1 MTWPRSTIV
10 LPADPQEM
18 SIGGIASFVRS
29 FVKFAPPD
37 FEIRM
42 VGVSPSLPP
51 RAWSEVELEGRRI
64 GFYPATRAS
73 TTARARVPLALRF
86 SGALLRH
93 GVPPEV
99 AGSVIQ
105 FHRPGTDLAF
115 RNVPARR
122 LRVVHLSTAD
132 LTHASS
138 ESRWRRLGGWLGRM
152 EHASFRRMD
161 AILVVNREVADAY
174 RRRWPDLA
182 DRIAFVP
189 NFYDDTIFR
198 PPPDPAATAAAGRA
212 TLAVGPEAR
221 VVLFAGRLESQ
232 KQPLLM
238 LEAFAR
244 AAATDPHLVLAV
256 AGDGSLLPAVQAA
269 VERLGLDDRV
279 RLLGTTPRTRMPELM
294 GVASALLISS
304 GFETGPTV
312 GYEALAMGLP
322 VVTTPVG
329 TVAEL
334 VAQHGAGAVAAS
346 HDAPALSDAL
356 LAVLRGDAAEL
367 RDAALRAAE
376 PYAASAVL
384 APVYEEH
391 RSYTRH
397 RQ

>member
-1 MTWPRSTIV
+1 MTSPRATIV
-10 LPADPQEM
+10 LPADPAEM
-18 SIGGIASFVRS
+18 RIGGIASFVRS

-73 TTARARVPLALRF
+73 TTARSRIPLALRF
-86 SGALLRH
+86 SAALLRH
-93 GVPPEV
+93 GLPSEV
-99 AGSVIQ
+99 AGSVLQ

-115 RNVPARR
+115 RGIPGRR
-122 LRVVHLSTAD
+122 LRVVHLSTAN

-138 ESRWRRLGGWLGRM
+138 ESRWRRLGGWLGRA

-161 AILVVNREVADAY
+161 RILVVNREVADAY

-182 DRIAFVP
+182 ERIAFLP
-189 NFYDDTIFR
+189 NFFDDTIFR
-198 PPPDPAATAAAGRA
+198 PAPDLAAAAAAGRA
-212 TLAVGPEAR
+212 TLAVGEDAR

-232 KQPLLM
+232 KEPLLM

-244 AAATDPHLVLAV
+244 VAATDPSLVLAA
-256 AGDGSLLPAVQAA
+256 AGDGSLRGAVQAS
-269 VERLGLDDRV
+269 VQRLGLSERV
-279 RLLGTTPRTRMPELM
+279 RLLGTTPRARMPEVM
-294 GVASALLISS
+294 SVASALLISS
-304 GFETGPTV
+304 AFETGPTV

-334 VAQHGAGAVAAS
+334 VREHDAGAVATA
-346 HDAPALSDAL
+346 HDAAALADAL
-356 LAVLRGDAAEL
+356 LTVLRGDS
-367 RDAALRAAE
+367 AALRAAALE
-376 PYAASAVL
+376 TAAPFAASTVL

-391 RSYTRH
+391 RSYTPAR
-397 RQ
+397 

>member
-1 MTWPRSTIV
+1 MTSPRSTIV

-18 SIGGIASFVRS
+18 RIGGIASFVRS

-42 VGVSPSLPP
+42 VGVSPSVPP

-73 TTARARVPLALRF
+73 TTARSRVPLALRF
-86 SGALLRH
+86 TAALLRH
-93 GVPPEV
+93 GPPPEV

-115 RNVPARR
+115 SRIRARR

-138 ESRWRRLGGWLGRM
+138 ESRWRRLGGWLRRSEQASFGRM
-152 EHASFRRMD
+152 DR
-161 AILVVNREVADAY
+161 ILVVNREVADAY

-182 DRIAFVP
+182 ARIAFVP

-198 PPPDPAATAAAGRA
+198 PAADPAAAEAAGRA
-212 TLAVGPEAR
+212 TLAVGPDAR

-232 KQPLLM
+232 KEPLTM
-238 LEAFAR
+238 LGAFGR
-244 AAATDPHLVLAV
+244 AAATVPSLVLAV
-256 AGDGSLLPAVQAA
+256 AGDGSLLPAVRAA
-269 VERLGLDDRV
+269 VQRLGLGDRV
-279 RLLGTTPRTRMPELM
+279 RLLGTTPRDRMPELLS
-294 GVASALLISS
+294 VASALLISS

-312 GYEALAMGLP
+312 GYEALAVGVP

-334 VAQHGAGAVAAS
+334 VAEHGAGAVSARHDAAS
-346 HDAPALSDAL
+346 LADAL
-356 LAVLRGDAAEL
+356 LAVLRGDPTEL
-367 RDAALRAAE
+367 RAAALRAAE
-376 PYAASAVL
+376 PFAASAVL
-384 APVYEEH
+384 APVYDEH
-391 RSYTRH
+391 RSYTPAR
-397 RQ
+397 

>member
-1 MTWPRSTIV
+1 MTPPRSTIV

-18 SIGGIASFVRS
+18 RIGGIASFVRS
-29 FVKFAPPD
+29 FVKLAPAD

-42 VGVSPSLPP
+42 IGVSPSLAP

-73 TTARARVPLALRF
+73 TTARSRVPLALRF
-86 SGALLRH
+86 SAALVRN
-93 GVPPEV
+93 GPPPEV
-99 AGSVIQ
+99 TGSVIQ
-105 FHRPGTDLAF
+105 FHRPGTDLPFA
-115 RNVPARR
+115 RMPARR

-161 AILVVNREVADAY
+161 RVLVVNREVADAY

-198 PPPDPAATAAAGRA
+198 AADDPAAAEAAGRA
-212 TLAVGPEAR
+212 TLAVGTDAR

-232 KQPLLM
+232 KEPLLM

-244 AAATDPHLVLAV
+244 AAATDPSLVLAL
-256 AGDGSLLPAVQAA
+256 AGDGSLRGAVQVA
-269 VERLGLDDRV
+269 VKRLGLGSRV
-279 RLLGTTPRTRMPELM
+279 RLLGTTPRARMPELLS
-294 GVASALLISS
+294 VASALLISS
-304 GFETGPTV
+304 AFETGPTV
-312 GYEALAMGLP
+312 GYEALAMGVP

-334 VAQHGAGAVAAS
+334 VAQHAAGAVAAA
-346 HDAPALSDAL
+346 HDAASLADAL
-356 LAVLRGDAAEL
+356 LAVLRGDPAEL
-367 RDAALRAAE
+367 RTAALTAAA
-376 PYAASAVL
+376 PFAASAVL

-391 RSYTRH
+391 RSYTPAR
-397 RQ
+397 